1 MPLDRDIARRRVAA
15 LKKRTSRT
23 IRRAG
28 LDLRLRRS
36 VPFGVRWEDDFAYCL
51 QGRAPAVIVDVGAHE
66 GETAQRMVSRFPS
79 ARVHCFEPMPESFR
93 RLSRGVAGLDVV
105 CVQAALG
112 AEEGSATMGAGASSL
127 TSGFLAAGPGIEVRV
142 QTLDAYAR
150 DAGIASIAL
159 LKVDV
164 EGHEPAVLRGAA
176 GLLAAGRIDHVLCE
190 CEFVHR
196 PDEPHGDFAEILGLL
211 APHGFRI
218 VSFYTGG
225 IDALG
230 WRWGDVLL
238 RRVDPAAEEPIAC
251 SPYDAIAAA
260 RTP

>member
-1 MPLDRDIARRRVAA
+1 MPHDKDIPRRHVSAI
-15 LKKRTSRT
+15 KKRTARA
-23 IRRAG
+23 IRRMG

-36 VPFGVRWEDDFAYCL
+36 VPFGVRWEDDLAYCL
-51 QGRAPAVIVDVGAHE
+51 QGRSPEVIVDVGAHY

-79 ARVHCFEPMPESFR
+79 ARLHCFEPMPESFR
-93 RLSRGVAGLDVV
+93 RLCRAVEGLDVV

-112 AEEGSATMGAGASSL
+112 DEVGTATMGAGASSL
-127 TSGFLAAGPGIEVRV
+127 TSGFAASGPGIEVAV
-142 QTLDAYAR
+142 QTLDAYVHRSA
-150 DAGIASIAL
+150 IASIGL

-164 EGHEPAVLRGAA
+164 EGYEPAVLRGAS
-176 GLLAAGRIDHVLCE
+176 GLLQAGRIDHVLCE

-196 PDEPHGDFAEILGLL
+196 PDEPHGDFDEVVALLG
-211 APHGFRI
+211 PHGFRI

-238 RRVDPAAEEPIAC
+238 RRIDPSTAEPIAC
-251 SPYDAIAAA
+251 SPYDAVASA
-260 RTP
+260 RTA